1 MTVPVGSYCCLACHL
16 VRLGS
21 GFVRSWYGHR
31 VDGDWFWVWWELG
44 GLVRLSLTSRHVWGF
59 ARTYH
64 EFPIFS
70 QSKGNLEACLYTKSI
85 RSAGL
90 QDIWEPWCSR
100 QQFLWDWFQGPEK
113 ISVDHNVHGEF
124 TWEDFGEGLRI
135 EWTGI
140 GLIKSWASAKHCE
153 IGYLLLTAAS
163 CSQVMTFQ
171 LSFCQKIWKNS
182 DRTGYSVIAKAQIT
196 FLSTIPGGWLLAFVL
211 QCQKD
216 WIS

>member
-1 MTVPVGSYCCLACHL
+1 M
-16 VRLGS
+16 VR
-21 GFVRSWYGHR
+21 V
-31 VDGDWFWVWWELG
+31 G
-44 GLVRLSLTSRHVWGF
+44 GLGRAEPYKSSCMRLCQDLPWVSNLLSKQRERGSL
-59 ARTYH
+59 
-64 EFPIFS
+64 
-70 QSKGNLEACLYTKSI
+70 CLYKI
-85 RSAGL
+85 NQKWARRHPGL

-135 EWTGI
+135 QWTGI

-163 CSQVMTFQ
+163 CSRVMAFQ

-182 DRTGYSVIAKAQIT
+182 DRMGYSVIAKAQIT